1 MKAKLIK
8 REDGLYSLYDENGK
22 LIYGKLS
29 IKNCQAIENGYDLDD
44 SLSNFQS
51 LQQTEWDVEIE
62 MEFVEEEQTGTHL
75 VWGRATPKLD
85 ADGCLILKKI

>member
-29 IKNCQAIENGYDLDD
+29 IKNCQAIERGYDLDD

-75 VWGRATPKLD
+75 VWGRTTPKLD